1 MSSKNSIIQL
11 DVKQLFKAKNPNLY
25 RILPGFFFR
34 YLKKIAHEEQLNYIL
49 KTHGHK
55 NGIDF
60 LKPTLDYFEASAD
73 IIGEANFPETSRII
87 IAANHPLGSIDG
99 MLLIKAVYEH
109 YGKAKAL
116 VNDMLM
122 TLEPLQEFFIG
133 FNKHGSTAR
142 QTIKELNTLL
152 EKDYPIIYFPSG
164 MVSRKYN
171 GVIED
176 PEWKKTFINNA
187 VQYERTVVPIHI
199 SGRLSE
205 SFYRK
210 ASLRRFLGIGM
221 NIEMLYLP
229 HELFKLQKPK
239 LKFTVAS
246 SISHRQFDKSKTA
259 PEWAEEVRKYV
270 YELAKKPQA
279 KFKTD

>member
-1 MSSKNSIIQL
+1 MNSKTNIIQI
-11 DVKQLFKAKNPNLY
+11 DVKQLFKEKNPKLY
-25 RILPGFFFR
+25 RFLPGFFFR
-34 YLKKIAHEEQLNYIL
+34 YLRKIVHEKQLNYIL

-60 LKPTLDYFEASAD
+60 LNSTLDYFDASA
-73 IIGEANFPETSRII
+73 ETIEQKHLPKHTKII

-99 MLLIKAVYEH
+99 MLLIKKVFDH

-152 EKDYPIIYFPSG
+152 EKDCPIIYFPSG
-164 MVSRKYN
+164 MVSRRYN
-171 GVIED
+171 GVIKD
-176 PEWKKTFINNA
+176 PEWKKTFVNNA
-187 VQYERTVVPIHI
+187 VQYEREVVPIHI
-199 SGRLSE
+199 SGHLSE

-210 ASLRRFLGIGM
+210 ASIRRFFGIGM

-229 HELFKLQKPK
+229 DELFKLEKPCLK
-239 LKFTVAS
+239 LTVGKP
-246 SISHRQFDKSKTA
+246 IPYEQFDKSKTA
-259 PEWAEEVRKYV
+259 PQWAEEVRKHV
-270 YELAKKPQA
+270 YTLAKNPNA
-279 KFKTD
+279 EFKAS